1 MISWMKTLRIELE
14 DITETISTQDFLPTL
29 AANISAAN
37 GTFFRDCFYEF
48 IHRQD
53 ETAVQKAVILLGRMG
68 RRTDE
73 TVRKY
78 VAILGNPRLRERV
91 LGF

>member
-1 MISWMKTLRIELE
+1 MKTLRIELE

-53 ETAVQKAVILLGRMG
+53 ENVVQKAVILLGRMG
-68 RRTDE
+68 KRTDKNI
-73 TVRKY
+73 RKY
-78 VAILGNPRLRERV
+78 VAILGNPQLRERV